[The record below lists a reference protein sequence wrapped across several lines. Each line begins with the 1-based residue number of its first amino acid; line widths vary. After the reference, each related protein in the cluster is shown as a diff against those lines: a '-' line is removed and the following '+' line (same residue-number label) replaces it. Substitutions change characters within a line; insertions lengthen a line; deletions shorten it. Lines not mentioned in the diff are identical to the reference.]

1 MANTYRTTFTAEC
14 PNNHQVVSYILGIEA
29 DHVIMAE
36 KILAETAAAK
46 DLGKPYHENM
56 ADYLFTE
63 LGGRQTM
70 KAFHHGV
77 WIETRRGF

>member
-1 MANTYRTTFTAEC
+1 MTNTYRITFTARC
-14 PNNHQVVSYILGIEA
+14 PNNDQVISYCLEIEA

-36 KILAETAAAK
+36 DIVAHANAAK
-46 DLGKPYHENM
+46 ELFRPYHENM

-63 LGGRQTM
+63 LGGRQVM

-77 WIETRRGF
+77 WIETKRGF

>member
-1 MANTYRTTFTAEC
+1 MPNFYRTVFTANC
-14 PNNHQVVSYILGIEA
+14 PNNHQTVSYSLEIES

-36 KILAETAAAK
+36 QILQETEASTK
-46 DLGKPYHENM
+46 LPRPYHENM

-63 LGGRQTM
+63 LGGRQII